1 MKLTTDGKMTI
12 AAHRGDSYNYYEN
25 TMEAFRA
32 AIRSGVE
39 MIETDVHLTKD
50 DQLVLIHDNT
60 VERTTDGRGW
70 IKDMTLAELR
80 KLNAGGSEEWL
91 SIPTLEELLQL
102 LKESGT
108 LLNLELKEYYEGDE
122 VSLERCHRCIDL
134 CVELIEKYDMADKM
148 VFNSFDAHALEY
160 IAETYPGKYLLHGF
174 YPYNKMRNVKRNPDE
189 YLYCACIWGEPRNR
203 EYYEYLASKGIEAW
217 IGASITGAGLLGDCF
232 KLGARLVTTNYPGDC
247 REKLES
253 IGAR

>member
-80 KLNAGGSEEWL
+80 KFNAGGSEEWL

-108 LLNLELKEYYEGDE
+108 LLNLELNI
-122 VSLERCHRCIDL
+122 S
-134 CVELIEKYDMADKM
+134 
-148 VFNSFDAHALEY
+148 
-160 IAETYPGKYLLHGF
+160 
-174 YPYNKMRNVKRNPDE
+174 RN
-189 YLYCACIWGEPRNR
+189 
-203 EYYEYLASKGIEAW
+203 
-217 IGASITGAGLLGDCF
+217 
-232 KLGARLVTTNYPGDC
+232 
-247 REKLES
+247 
-253 IGAR
+253 

>member
-1 MKLTTDGKMTI
+1 MKLTFDGKMMV

-32 AIRSGVE
+32 AINAGAE

-60 VERTTDGRGW
+60 VERTTDGRGSV
-70 IKDMTLAELR
+70 KDMTFEQLR
-80 KLNAGGSEEWL
+80 KLNAGGSATYL
-91 SIPTLEELLQL
+91 QIPTLEELLQL
-102 LKESGT
+102 LKETGV

-122 VSLERCHRCIDL
+122 TSLERSHRCIDK

-160 IAETYPGKYLLHGF
+160 IDETYHGKYLLHGF
-174 YPYNKMRNVKRNPDE
+174 YPYSKMRNVKRNPDE

-203 EYYEYLASKGIEAW
+203 EYYEYLASRGIEAW
-217 IGASITGAGLLGDCF
+217 IGASITSAGLLGDCF
-232 KLGARLVTTNYPGDC
+232 SLGARLVTTNNPKDC